1 MIRKAVLVIFL
12 GVAQIAL
19 AQTPAPQGAGGVP
32 AGLVQ
37 KQAFARS
44 LVEDAA
50 VAERIK
56 ASQDTEALRLF
67 ALAKEN
73 YASAIASVKGG
84 DYANAEQ
91 QFNDAMSAM
100 GKARRLAPDAAAL
113 AAKQRAEYAEKL
125 QSVEGLEKSYRS
137 YLKNAGR
144 KPGAAGSETDE
155 SASLGISR
163 LLEAAKRHAA
173 ENRPGDALRALDKA
187 EQVMRSALNRVL
199 GSTTLDYAMK
209 FETPAEEFAF
219 ELERN
224 RSYVELVPVAIAE
237 YKPKEESRQIIEV
250 LVNQS
255 REAVEQ
261 ARGYAAQKD
270 YQRALASVRSG
281 TEYLMNALGVA
292 GLVVPQ

>member
-1 MIRKAVLVIFL
+1 MIRRAAFLLAL
-12 GVAQIAL
+12 GVMQVAL
-19 AQTPAPQGAGGVP
+19 AQTPAPQGAGGIP
-32 AGLVQ
+32 GGLAQ

-56 ASQDTEALRLF
+56 ASQDAEALRLF
-67 ALAKEN
+67 ALAKES
-73 YASAIASVKGG
+73 YALALGSIKSG
-84 DYANAEQ
+84 DYAAAEQ
-91 QFNDAMSAM
+91 QFNEAMSAM

-125 QSVEGLEKSYRS
+125 QGVESLEKSYRG
-137 YLKNAGR
+137 YLKSIGR
-144 KPGAAGSETDE
+144 KPGAAGSATDE
-155 SASLGISR
+155 SATLGISR
-163 LLEAAKRHAA
+163 LLEAARKHAA

-199 GSTTLDYAMK
+199 GSATLDYALK

-237 YKPKEESRQIIEV
+237 YKPKEESRQVIEV
-250 LVNQS
+250 LVRQS

-261 ARGYAAQKD
+261 ARSYAEQKD
-270 YQRALASVRSG
+270 YQRALASVRTG

>member
-1 MIRKAVLVIFL
+1 MIRKAVWVFFL
-12 GVAQIAL
+12 GAVQVAL

-32 AGLVQ
+32 AGLTQ
-37 KQAFARS
+37 KQAFAHS

-56 ASQDTEALRLF
+56 ASQDAEALRLF

-73 YASAIASVKGG
+73 YASALASVKGG
-84 DYANAEQ
+84 DYAKAEQ
-91 QFNDAMSAM
+91 QFNDAMAAM

-137 YLKNAGR
+137 YLKHTGR

-155 SASLGISR
+155 SATLGISR

-173 ENRPGDALRALDKA
+173 ENRPGDALRALNKA
-187 EQVMRSALNRVL
+187 EQVMQSALNRVL

-224 RSYVELVPVAIAE
+224 RSYMELVPVAIAE
-237 YKPKEESRQIIEV
+237 YKPKEESKQVIEV
-250 LVNQS
+250 LVKQS
-255 REAVEQ
+255 REAAEL
-261 ARGYAAQKD
+261 ARGYAEKKD
-270 YQRALASVRSG
+270 YQRALESVRSG

>member
-1 MIRKAVLVIFL
+1 MIRKAAFALFL
-12 GVAQIAL
+12 GVAQVAL

-32 AGLVQ
+32 TGLVQ
-37 KQAFARS
+37 KQSFARS

-56 ASQDTEALRLF
+56 ASQDAEALRLF

-73 YASAIASVKGG
+73 YASALASVKGG
-84 DYANAEQ
+84 DYAKAEQ

-137 YLKNAGR
+137 YLKHTGR

-155 SASLGISR
+155 SATLGISK

-173 ENRPGDALRALDKA
+173 ENRPGDALRALNKA
-187 EQVMRSALNRVL
+187 EQVMQSALNRVL
-199 GSTTLDYAMK
+199 GSTTLDYALK
-209 FETPAEEFAF
+209 FESPAEEFAF

-237 YKPKEESRQIIEV
+237 YKPKEESKQIIEV
-250 LVNQS
+250 LVKQS

-261 ARGYAAQKD
+261 ARSYAEQKD

>member
-1 MIRKAVLVIFL
+1 MIRRAAFLLSL
-12 GVAQIAL
+12 GVMQVAL
-19 AQTPAPQGAGGVP
+19 AQTPAPQGAGGIP
-32 AGLVQ
+32 GGLAQ

-56 ASQDTEALRLF
+56 ASQDAEALRLF
-67 ALAKEN
+67 SLAKES
-73 YASAIASVKGG
+73 YALALGSIKSG
-84 DYANAEQ
+84 DYAAAEQ
-91 QFNDAMSAM
+91 QFNEAMSAM

-125 QSVEGLEKSYRS
+125 QGVESLEKSYRS
-137 YLKNAGR
+137 YLKSTKR

-155 SASLGISR
+155 SATLGISR
-163 LLEAAKRHAA
+163 LLEAARKHAA

-199 GSTTLDYAMK
+199 GSATLDYALK

-237 YKPKEESRQIIEV
+237 YKPKEEARQIIEV
-250 LVNQS
+250 LVRQS

-261 ARGYAAQKD
+261 ARSYAEQKD

>member
-1 MIRKAVLVIFL
+1 MIRKAVLVLFL
-12 GVAQIAL
+12 GVAQVAL
-19 AQTPAPQGAGGVP
+19 AQPPAPQGAGGVP

-56 ASQDTEALRLF
+56 ASQDAEALRLF

-73 YASAIASVKGG
+73 YASALASVKGG
-84 DYANAEQ
+84 DYAKAEQ

-137 YLKNAGR
+137 YLKHIGR

-155 SASLGISR
+155 SATLGISR
-163 LLEAAKRHAA
+163 LLEAARRHAA
-173 ENRPGDALRALDKA
+173 ENRPGDALRALNKA
-187 EQVMRSALNRVL
+187 EQVMQSALNRVL
-199 GSTTLDYAMK
+199 GSATLDYALK

-237 YKPKEESRQIIEV
+237 YKPKEESKQIIEV
-250 LVNQS
+250 LVKQS

-261 ARGYAAQKD
+261 ARSYAEQKD

-281 TEYLMNALGVA
+281 TEYLMNALGIA

>member
-1 MIRKAVLVIFL
+1 MIREVVLILFL
-12 GVAQIAL
+12 GVAQVAL
-19 AQTPAPQGAGGVP
+19 AQTSAPQGAGGVP

-37 KQAFARS
+37 KQSFARS

-56 ASQDTEALRLF
+56 ASQDAEALRLF
-67 ALAKEN
+67 ALAKES

-84 DYANAEQ
+84 DYTKAEQ
-91 QFNDAMSAM
+91 LFNDAMSAM

-137 YLKNAGR
+137 YLKNTGR

-155 SASLGISR
+155 SATLGISR
-163 LLEAAKRHAA
+163 LLEAARRHAA

-199 GSTTLDYAMK
+199 GSTTLDYALK

-237 YKPKEESRQIIEV
+237 YKPKEESKQIIEV
-250 LVNQS
+250 LVKQS

-261 ARGYAAQKD
+261 ARSYAEQKD

-292 GLVVPQ
+292 GLMVPQ

>member
-1 MIRKAVLVIFL
+1 MFRKAVLVIFL
-12 GVAQIAL
+12 GVAQVAL

-125 QSVEGLEKSYRS
+125 QSVEGLEKSYRG

-187 EQVMRSALNRVL
+187 EQVMLSALNRVL